1 MGAESQTIK
10 KTATPPTTKS
20 SQPVSQH
27 SFGRIAVRPKLL
39 ANIPGD
45 EFEQEADRI
54 ADQVSLAPTTQ
65 VPVRALV
72 QRQSNSNDGVQ
83 VSGAAESQIQS
94 STHGGQPLP
103 ASARKFFEPR
113 LGFDFSRVR
122 IHSDAQAANLAQ
134 PLHARAFTLGQNI
147 WFGEGQ
153 YAPTT
158 AAGNRLLAHEL
169 THVAQQQTT
178 PSHSAAP
185 ARLQRNIFGDIWEG
199 VKSVGRAIGGAARAV
214 GSAIAGAF
222 DWVAERLGD
231 AGRWVVG
238 LIRDLPARLVRLAQ
252 TVLEGLEGAI
262 TFIPE
267 AIQALASGGIRG
279 FGDWL
284 WEKAK
289 SGGAWILTLVSRV
302 LDVMGGPE
310 IAEFILHLITRSSPL
325 TGAEIAAAQSV
336 LGPNAIRWGDVRVA
350 EGGLLTIIF
359 HFNDAR
365 AFTTFH
371 TINLP
376 STGAHG
382 RSNVAIVVHELTHVF
397 QYEHVGSLYIGQAIH
412 AQATIGYG
420 YGNAAGLHS
429 DRAAGKHYRDYNR
442 EQQAQIAQDYYT
454 LKTTG
459 GDTTEY
465 EPFIAELRAGA
476 I

>member
-1 MGAESQTIK
+1 MGTESQPIK

-20 SQPVSQH
+20 PQPASQH

-54 ADQVSLAPTTQ
+54 ADQVSTAPTTQ
-65 VPVRALV
+65 VPARALV
-72 QRQSNSNDGVQ
+72 QRKSNPGDGVQ
-83 VSGAAESQIQS
+83 VNDATEKQIQS
-94 STHGGQPLP
+94 SVNDGQPLP
-103 ASARKFFEPR
+103 TSTRKFFEPR

-134 PLHARAFTLGQNI
+134 PLHARAFTLGQDI
-147 WFGEGQ
+147 WFGAGQ

-158 AAGNRLLAHEL
+158 VAGNRLLAHEL
-169 THVAQQQTT
+169 THVAQQQAT

-231 AGRWVVG
+231 AGRWVVS
-238 LIRDLPARLVRLAQ
+238 LIRELPARLVRLAQ
-252 TVLEGLEGAI
+252 TVLEGLAGAI

-289 SGGAWILTLVSRV
+289 SGGTWILTLVSRV

-310 IAEFILHLITRSSPL
+310 IAEFILHLITRASPL

-336 LGPNAIRWGDVRVA
+336 LGANAIRWGDVRVD

-359 HFNDAR
+359 HFNNAR

-376 STGAHG
+376 D
-382 RSNVAIVVHELTHVF
+382 RSDLSIVVHELTHVF

-412 AQATIGYG
+412 AQGTTVGYN
-420 YGNAAGLHS
+420 YGGAAGLHS
-429 DRAAGKHYRDYNR
+429 DREAGKHYSDYNR

-465 EPFIAELRAGA
+465 EPFITELRAGA